1 MTTSN
6 PSFDPIRERSTGEKS
21 SQQRWLFPFLLLG
34 ANLLLTTGLV
44 LLRTIGWFQIRQSFM
59 PLLITGILLSG
70 SATLVLFA
78 LHRKRIIY
86 QLEERKPLFSLA
98 LVVPVLMGMLAVHP
112 AEGLSLPGIYFFSV
126 AYFMAFAGV
135 LEWLNREAI
144 QSRESELLPF
154 GERGVPDAPQEPA
167 ALELNETAGDN
178 EALFAALLEQKPSV
192 AEDHTDELKEADCSQ
207 WMNRSIDHAGCET
220 VEGGIQIHF
229 EKHQRLHIVHLS
241 LNPPLEGTLSVTSEV
256 EDGAG
261 IRTRILETRA
271 YGVSIEVKRTQN
283 LEEEFQSQLH
293 YLIASR
299 TASED
304 VA

>member
-34 ANLLLTTGLV
+34 TNLLLATGLV
-44 LLRTIGWFQIRQSFM
+44 LLRTVGWLQIRQSFM
-59 PLLITGILLSG
+59 PLLVTGILLSG
-70 SATLVLFA
+70 SAALVLFT
-78 LHRKRIIY
+78 LHRKRIIS
-86 QLEERKPLFSLA
+86 QFEERKPLFSLA

-154 GERGVPDAPQEPA
+154 EERGQPDEAREPA

-229 EKHQRLHIVHLS
+229 DKQQRLHIVHLS

-261 IRTRILETRA
+261 IRTRILENRA

-299 TASED
+299 PASED